1 MELVSSLIFTA
12 KRSVA
17 TCLSTFLRL
26 AVRQSTDAG
35 RIATFHAIETPV
47 DGDVN
52 GIYNMSMS
60 TFSSHIRAIR
70 EFLHVNEGLSVAQFG
85 EYLSKSVS
93 ITFDDGYSSTLTRA
107 APLLIE
113 HSLPCHVF
121 VSPSL
126 IQSSDR
132 RYLDL
137 AQLRD
142 LSQLPGFTIGAHGYH
157 HVPLTSIPPSER
169 LSQLSSARK
178 WIEDTIQKSVDS
190 MSYPFGDTP
199 TGIQAMVRQAG
210 YTVAACSKWGFN
222 YDHTDR
228 LMLRRIDFWDG
239 DSKYTAT
246 AKLLGHWNWM
256 SRKSSS

>member
-1 MELVSSLIFTA
+1 MSSLIFTT
-12 KRSVA
+12 KRSIA

-26 AVRQSTDAG
+26 ALRRTSDAG
-35 RIATFHAIETPV
+35 RVATFHAIETPV

-60 TFSSHIRAIR
+60 TFASHIRAIR
-70 EFLHVNEGLSVAQFG
+70 ELLQVSESLSIAQFG
-85 EYLSKSVS
+85 EHVSKSVS

-132 RYLDL
+132 RYLDM

-142 LSQLPGFTIGAHGYH
+142 LSQLPGFTIE
-157 HVPLTSIPPSER
+157 LTVITTFHSHR
-169 LSQLSSARK
+169 
-178 WIEDTIQKSVDS
+178 
-190 MSYPFGDTP
+190 YPQVNG
-199 TGIQAMVRQAG
+199 
-210 YTVAACSKWGFN
+210 
-222 YDHTDR
+222 
-228 LMLRRIDFWDG
+228 
-239 DSKYTAT
+239 
-246 AKLLGHWNWM
+246 
-256 SRKSSS
+256 